1 MAAVAAIS
9 AKAAADAS
17 RKRLKLV
24 KRKKVHF
31 PEATDSLQENSIQSI
46 LQDDDEFAPESMEE
60 AWSPSSATSFQRR
73 LSMDVG
79 SIHDINRLTMRA
91 ITGRTHETRR
101 STFEV
106 NTRSCLLDPRS
117 SRFMGYWDLVGLC
130 ALVFTAL
137 VTPFEISFLEP
148 SQSALNALFIIN
160 RIVDMIFIVDLCLQ
174 FVLVFEDESVTDA
187 SKRWVTD
194 HGTICRHYLS
204 GWFSIDFISC
214 AVSGFD
220 FMSLSSSPDAS
231 AVGLDPSLLQVLRA
245 LRLIKLLRLV
255 RLTRLFRR
263 WEKRLSFNY
272 GNMALVKCVVYVLIT
287 CHWCAC
293 VWSLQTLFVPDLM
306 DTWRGAAGY
315 CWRAGDFDAS
325 STVKA
330 SQEGIVCSSPGE
342 TWMAGFYLMMMTI
355 TSVGYGDISAV
366 NTYEQ
371 VWLSVLILATAL
383 MWSQVISTFCLVL
396 ANAGPADQEFY
407 NAMDGLND
415 FMSLNALPKGMRTH
429 LRTYF
434 HETRSLRL
442 LRRHRELYASMS
454 PTLAAL
460 AFVQINGRAMDSLWI
475 MKDCSS
481 ETRFRIMDGM
491 RTRVYAPGERTEHDT
506 MNIVQRGQ
514 AMHRGMILSQDD
526 AWGFDIIM
534 QNDDLVRSSEAKA
547 LHYLEVHCIR
557 REDLMKLHGVVKEVG
572 DDLSKEERWKLVAE
586 KLG

>member
-1 MAAVAAIS
+1 MIS
-9 AKAAADAS
+9 
-17 RKRLKLV
+17 V
-24 KRKKVHF
+24 
-31 PEATDSLQENSIQSI
+31 T
-46 LQDDDEFAPESMEE
+46 
-60 AWSPSSATSFQRR
+60 SS
-73 LSMDVG
+73 
-79 SIHDINRLTMRA
+79 RA

-293 VWSLQTLFVPDLM
+293 VVAS
-306 DTWRGAAGY
+306 
-315 CWRAGDFDAS
+315 DALR
-325 STVKA
+325 
-330 SQEGIVCSSPGE
+330 PGSHGH
-342 TWMAGFYLMMMTI
+342 MARR
-355 TSVGYGDISAV
+355 
-366 NTYEQ
+366 
-371 VWLSVLILATAL
+371 
-383 MWSQVISTFCLVL
+383 C
-396 ANAGPADQEFY
+396 
-407 NAMDGLND
+407 
-415 FMSLNALPKGMRTH
+415 
-429 LRTYF
+429 
-434 HETRSLRL
+434 RL
-442 LRRHRELYASMS
+442 L
-454 PTLAAL
+454 LAC
-460 AFVQINGRAMDSLWI
+460 R
-475 MKDCSS
+475 
-481 ETRFRIMDGM
+481 
-491 RTRVYAPGERTEHDT
+491 
-506 MNIVQRGQ
+506 
-514 AMHRGMILSQDD
+514 
-526 AWGFDIIM
+526 
-534 QNDDLVRSSEAKA
+534 
-547 LHYLEVHCIR
+547 
-557 REDLMKLHGVVKEVG
+557 
-572 DDLSKEERWKLVAE
+572 
-586 KLG
+586 